1 MAAPFEPSPL
11 LQPRER
17 TKEPPLLPH
26 QRPARS
32 PVKLRGSLKHRT
44 RSPTDSVK
52 ESEMS
57 LHKLLEDFE
66 EGKLNAFG
74 ESYSV

>member
-11 LQPRER
+11 LLPKDRA
-17 TKEPPLLPH
+17 KEPPLLPH
-26 QRPARS
+26 QRPGRS
-32 PVKLRGSLKHRT
+32 PVKQRAGLKHRT

-52 ESEMS
+52 DSEMS

-74 ESYSV
+74 E